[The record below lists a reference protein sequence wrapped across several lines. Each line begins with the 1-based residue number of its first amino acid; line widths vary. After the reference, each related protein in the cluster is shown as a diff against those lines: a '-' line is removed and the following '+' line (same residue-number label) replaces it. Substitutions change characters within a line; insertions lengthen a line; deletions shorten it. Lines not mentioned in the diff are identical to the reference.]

1 MKIVF
6 FGSSPFSIP
15 FLKSIL
21 SSGNQIAA
29 VVTQPDRPKGR
40 GLKLSQTPVKEF
52 SLKNGLSVFQPE
64 SINTQEAVGF
74 LKKLN
79 PDLFVVVAYGEILP
93 KSVLDIPKIFSINVH
108 ASLLP
113 KYRGAAPINWAIIN
127 GETSTGITII
137 KMDAGLDTG
146 AIILQES
153 INIDEND
160 DAFILEEKLA
170 KLAEPLLPESLER
183 IKNKNFSLIPQ
194 DESKISLAPKLK
206 KENGLIDWSK
216 SAEQIKN
223 LIRGCIIWPTAFT
236 HYQGKRLKIF
246 KAKAIPYITK
256 GREPGEII
264 NINKEGI
271 TVVTQA
277 GSLLIEEL
285 QLEGKRK
292 MRVEEFISGH
302 KIYIGEKFGK
312 K

>member
-1 MKIVF
+1 MNIVF
-6 FGSSPFSIP
+6 FGSSDFSLA

-21 SSGNQIAA
+21 SSQYNVEA

-93 KSVLDIPKIFSINVH
+93 KRVLDIPKIFSINVH

-146 AIILQES
+146 AMILQKS

-160 DAFILEEKLA
+160 DAFILEEKLS
-170 KLAEPLLPESLER
+170 KLAGPLLPESLER
-183 IKNKNFSLIPQ
+183 IKNKNYSLRPQ
-194 DESKISLAPKLK
+194 DESKSSLAPKLK
-206 KENGLIDWSK
+206 KEDGRIEWNK
-216 SAEQIKN
+216 SAVEIRN
-223 LIRGCIIWPTAFT
+223 LIRGCIIWPTAYT
-236 HYQGKRLKIF
+236 YYQNKQLKIF
-246 KAKAIPYITK
+246 KAKVLPSVIKYST
-256 GREPGEII
+256 PGEVVEIS
-264 NINKEGI
+264 KVGI
-271 TVVTQA
+271 SVAT
-277 GSLLIEEL
+277 GKDNLLIEEL
-285 QLEGKRK
+285 QIEGKRK
-292 MRVEEFISGH
+292 MQVSEFISGH
-302 KIYIGEKFGK
+302 KILKGEIIGK